1 MIFVDDILTYFRGL
15 GHAAEYG
22 TLAQLNEQLTNVDY
36 AASTDGM
43 VAFVRLI
50 GEQRTVDGHDQCDIA
65 VHLSW
70 LCPLDFDGETILST
84 QEQAKDTLK
93 AWINHLRGG
102 NTVTVSEDARWQFGY
117 DDFAENVAWVAV
129 RLTLTAAAADCVP
142 LSPEPP
148 TPPTPPTYQ
157 YNVFC
162 PQILGLGT
170 PGQGSP
176 NPCYLSARSQYK
188 VTMALTQR
196 SIKYPNITWVGDEQV
211 SVYQTQVNAEI
222 TEANIQSWKIGIVM
236 TAETEQW
243 LRERIGMKLVTM
255 SASNI
260 PAGKEYMLVS
270 SSATWYESKA
280 ITVI

>member
-22 TLAQLNEQLTNVDY
+22 TLAKLNEQLTNVDY

-70 LCPLDFDGETILST
+70 LCPLDFDGETMLST
-84 QEQAKDTLK
+84 QEQAKGTLK

-129 RLTLTAAAADCVP
+129 RVTLTAAAADCVP
-142 LSPEPP
+142 LVIPESWAFMDLAELVLEDFGRI
-148 TPPTPPTYQ
+148 TKLCDGFAYG
-157 YNVFC
+157 YDS
-162 PQILGLGT
+162 GLGIVLCFAAVFHT
-170 PGQGSP
+170 AEIKNEMVQVTYDGVVNPQTIYYLIDYIPDSPGLPDYFRPYIGWYMFVFLMP
-176 NPCYLSARSQYK
+176 G
-188 VTMALTQR
+188 
-196 SIKYPNITWVGDEQV
+196 ITEGNHSV
-211 SVYQTQVNAEI
+211 SVKIDGYQEEYSCEFEI
-222 TEANIQSWKIGIVM
+222 
-236 TAETEQW
+236 
-243 LRERIGMKLVTM
+243 
-255 SASNI
+255 
-260 PAGKEYMLVS
+260 
-270 SSATWYESKA
+270 
-280 ITVI
+280 